1 MHFTE
6 GHLREY
12 ERLMQEKPGY
22 DRRSTRTMKERKCKH
37 CLYFDKHFHKCSKDK
52 CVLFDD

>member
-22 DRRSTRTMKERKCKH
+22 DRKYIKTMKERECKH
-37 CLYFDKHFHKCSKDK
+37 CPYFHKGFNKCSREK
-52 CVLFDD
+52 CALFDD